1 MESIFHLLDFLRP
14 RPEDEGERV
23 AAAERKQHIIGKLSR
38 GIVARGLQSPAALF
52 LELNRPIGFI
62 ASQATFFARPF
73 LSFFLAPEEVTA
85 AAEVLADPEALDEL
99 LDRLAGMP
107 ERSSAD
113 YADDTERH

>member
-1 MESIFHLLDFLRP
+1 MESISHLLDFLRP
-14 RPEDEGERV
+14 RPEEEASVACEGER
-23 AAAERKQHIIGKLSR
+23 AAAQARKRHLIEKLSR
-38 GIVARGLQSPAALF
+38 AILSRRLQSPAALF

-99 LDRLAGMP
+99 LDRLAGVS
-107 ERSSAD
+107 ER
-113 YADDTERH
+113 